1 MSVVVGVVGFQ
12 VFTVFAQRLGGVENN
27 PCTVG
32 ELAQLVAQAGFLDGA
47 AQRHV
52 QGVGIRLA
60 AFLLVLVA
68 DGLEFGGTQVHGR
81 GGLGM
86 VNTGG
91 GNHETLARVDGIIL
105 PASRNLPDIGADEN
119 VLVRML
125 QFVAEVIDLVAER
138 VAQADAVGIDH
149 LVGIVVHFEE
159 GVLQVAGARRAGH
172 HAGIVVDFLENQR
185 GRNRYGDGNGGF
197 FVKNLDA
204 GHRADVVARLPAGG
218 TLCRDGN
225 VVDARDQPE
234 GIRRAGGPVKL
245 KRLFR
250 SDIGHSDVIGIRAR
264 DIFAQGTFVKDGF
277 PADIRNTAF
286 FCAGKQ
292 ERRQATY
299 GNDGRDSHIFS
310 LISKPKYIGL
320 FSSV

>member
-1 MSVVVGVVGFQ
+1 
-12 VFTVFAQRLGGVENN
+12 
-27 PCTVG
+27 
-32 ELAQLVAQAGFLDGA
+32 
-47 AQRHV
+47 
-52 QGVGIRLA
+52 
-60 AFLLVLVA
+60 
-68 DGLEFGGTQVHGR
+68 
-81 GGLGM
+81 M
-86 VNTGG
+86 VDTGG
-91 GNHETLARVDGIIL
+91 GNHETFARVDGIIL

-149 LVGIVVHFEE
+149 LVGIVVHLEE

-172 HAGIVVDFLENQR
+172 HAGIVVNLLENQR
-185 GRNRYGDGNGGF
+185 GRNRYGDGDGGRGGF
-197 FVKNLDA
+197 FVENLDT
-204 GHRADVVARLPAGG
+204 GHRADVVARLPAGS

-264 DIFAQGTFVKDGF
+264 DIFAQGTFVKDRG
-277 PADIRNTAF
+277 PADILDTAF
-286 FCAGKQ
+286 LGTGEQ

-299 GNDGRDSHIFS
+299 GKEDRDSHIFS